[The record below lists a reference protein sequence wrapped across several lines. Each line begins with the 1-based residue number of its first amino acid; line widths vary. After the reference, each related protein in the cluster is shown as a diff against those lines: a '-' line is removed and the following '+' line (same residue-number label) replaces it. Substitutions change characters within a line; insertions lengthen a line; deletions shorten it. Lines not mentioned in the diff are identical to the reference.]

1 MNGEDSESEKGEDD
15 KDDDEDDDADGE
27 EDPTVDDDNV
37 AENAED
43 IEDSEEWRNH
53 KVALNNRKPG
63 LENLLE
69 GGGASA
75 DLRHEF
81 AQPATANEIFRACS
95 WYIIVHA

>member
-15 KDDDEDDDADGE
+15 KDDDEDDDVDGE
-27 EDPTVDDDNV
+27 EDPTLDDDNV

-63 LENLLE
+63 LENLWE
-69 GGGASA
+69 GGSVRKMRK
-75 DLRHEF
+75 L
-81 AQPATANEIFRACS
+81 
-95 WYIIVHA
+95 